1 MRYEIEFSDKVK
13 SDIEKIEK
21 SGDKI
26 VLKKLYSLI
35 NELKIHPKTGTGK
48 PEQLKHYQEPTWSR
62 RISSKHRLIYEIQE
76 EKVIVFLLSAYGHY
90 DDK

>member
-26 VLKKLYSLI
+26 VLKK
-35 NELKIHPKTGTGK
+35 T
-48 PEQLKHYQEPTWSR
+48 
-62 RISSKHRLIYEIQE
+62 
-76 EKVIVFLLSAYGHY
+76 VFSNQ
-90 DDK
+90 